1 MNILEHITVN
11 SDRKLREVS
20 DQAYQRGFNKGRREG
35 REESTNE
42 FQKIIEEQERF
53 HRNQLADTLQQG
65 LCDGYSSRVKDEVAA
80 RWHGSRVTAWSCAL
94 CDNNQI
100 ELILTGNR
108 LDYDDADQIAATLI
122 YHLNVIRARE
132 AHDQKEGSDA

>member
-20 DQAYQRGFNKGRREG
+20 DQAFQRGFNKGRREG

-42 FQKIIEEQERF
+42 FQKILEDQERF
-53 HRNQLADTLQQG
+53 HREKLAETLQQG
-65 LCDGYSSRVKDEVAA
+65 RRYGYSSRVQDEIAA
-80 RWHGSRVTAWSCAL
+80 RWRGSRVTSWSCSL
-94 CDNNQI
+94 TDNNQI
-100 ELILTGNR
+100 ELTLSGNR

-122 YHLNVIRARE
+122 YHLNTIRARE
-132 AHDQKEGSDA
+132 FNDQKEERND